1 MRRVRAAAALCCG
14 LLLSGGGTVS
24 TAEATTAGRAV
35 GAHGNACPSGLVAIT
50 FDDGPSSVLTPDFV
64 DLLHDRHVPATF
76 FVVGRRVREE
86 PGAVRHASAL
96 GFTIGNQTYGH
107 ENLVE
112 LSGAEIRTT
121 LRRTRRAIRAARARP
136 STLMR
141 PPFGSIDDRVRG
153 VVRDLGLVPV
163 LWTDDPRDWD
173 ARSPAAI
180 VASTLAQLHPGEPN
194 IVLLHDG
201 VANSANTL
209 LALPRIIRGVRSRG
223 YCFARLDARG
233 RPTPAVPRVRVADAS
248 VAERPGGSLMS
259 VAVTLGRPT
268 SRETSVRVVT
278 GTGSATPG
286 LDYVGLDQRLV
297 FPAGATRRVVAVKVR
312 DDQRDEPTERFAVH
326 LSDARGQRIGDGVA
340 AGVIRDDDPP
350 PRVRVGD
357 AQVAEPD
364 SGTVDVPVTLRLN
377 RASGKRVRVTVSTE
391 AGSADATDFVPR
403 TQRLSFAPGAVEAR
417 FTVTVLADTLEEGPE
432 TFEVRSHDPANVVV
446 ADGTGL
452 VTILPPSD

>member
-1 MRRVRAAAALCCG
+1 MRRVRAAAVLCCG

-24 TAEATTAGRAV
+24 TAEASTAGRAV
-35 GAHGNACPSGLVAIT
+35 AHGNPCPSGLVALT

-76 FVVGRRVREE
+76 FVVGRRVRQE
-86 PGAVRHASAL
+86 PGVVRRASAL

-107 ENLVE
+107 ENLVN

-121 LRRTRRAIRAARARP
+121 LRGTRRAIRAAGVRP

-180 VASTLAQLHPGEPN
+180 VADTFAQLHPDRPN

-201 VANSANTL
+201 VANAANTL
-209 LALPRIIRGVRSRG
+209 RALPRIIRGVRSRG
-223 YCFARLDARG
+223 FCFARLDARG
-233 RPTPAVPRVRVADAS
+233 RPTPAVPRARVADAS
-248 VAERPGGSLMS
+248 VGERPGGSLMS
-259 VAVTLGRPT
+259 VTVTLGRPT
-268 SRETSVRVVT
+268 SRETSVRV
-278 GTGSATPG
+278 GTVNGSATSG
-286 LDYVGLDQRLV
+286 RDYVGLDQRLV
-297 FPAGATRRVVAVKVR
+297 FPAGATRRVVAVRVR
-312 DDQRDEPTERFAVH
+312 DDLRDEPTERFAVH
-326 LSDARGQRIGDGVA
+326 LSAARGQRIGDGVA
-340 AGVIRDDDPP
+340 AAVIRDDDPP
-350 PRVRVGD
+350 SRVRVGD
-357 AQVAEPD
+357 AEVVEPD

-377 RASGKRVRVTVSTE
+377 RASGKRVQVTVSTE
-391 AGSADATDFVPR
+391 PGSADTTDFVPR
-403 TQRLSFAPGAVEAR
+403 TRRLSFPPGAVEAR
-417 FTVTVLADTLEEGPE
+417 FTVTVLADTVEEGPE
-432 TFEVRSHDPANVVV
+432 AFEVRSHDPANAVV
-446 ADGTGL
+446 ADGAGV